1 MSNSNSNFPSNQLN
15 GLSPEVCKEIT
26 SCLRELNEKGKPRTE
41 QELKERI
48 DDYFLFCEDRGFRP
62 GVETLC
68 VALSCRRST
77 LWNWCEGNGCSKE
90 WSEICQNAK
99 QFIMAF
105 LETLTLSGK
114 LNPASSIFYLKN
126 WGNYKDAISF
136 DESMPRTEPK
146 RVLSAEEL
154 PKLREYIANTYG
166 QDADEEIT
174 LPEVPD

>member
-15 GLSPEVCKEIT
+15 GLSTEVCREIT

-41 QELKERI
+41 QELRERI
-48 DDYFLFCEDRGFRP
+48 DDYFAFCEERGFRP

-77 LWNWCEGNGCSKE
+77 LWNWCNGDGCSEE
-90 WSEICQNAK
+90 WSEICQNAR
-99 QFIMAF
+99 QFILAF

-126 WGNYKDAISF
+126 WANYKDAISF
-136 DESMPRTEPK
+136 DDAIPTGNTR
-146 RVLSAEEL
+146 RVLSASEL
-154 PKLREYIANTYG
+154 PRLGLITA
-166 QDADEEIT
+166 EESM
-174 LPEVPD
+174 EVIPD